1 MASIGTVLTPQMPK
15 QVWQAD
21 DGSVFNTEQECVT
34 YESADKVMRLLYREN
49 GEKREWDDLERLENE
64 MTRYYQE
71 CGFSYS
77 DPIQTLLVLWDATP
91 NRYVLMAHAEWLADV
106 GRFLKDQPG

>member
-1 MASIGTVLTPQMPK
+1 MPK

-49 GEKREWDDLERLENE
+49 GEKRE
-64 MTRYYQE
+64 
-71 CGFSYS
+71 
-77 DPIQTLLVLWDATP
+77 
-91 NRYVLMAHAEWLADV
+91 
-106 GRFLKDQPG
+106 